1 MKRIIIYL
9 VLLSIIVFVEAQ
21 DRNNQDGVI
30 KVDQQSSR
38 YNCVQNELLVKFK
51 SGTVA
56 TMVKSGPSKII
67 SGISTVDRVLGQ
79 YDLQEVEQLLPN
91 DNPNRVMR
99 KAKAYSGETVTETSL
114 NQLYRVKVSTTSV
127 KTNFELIEELKALPE
142 VEFAEPNYIVSVLGE
157 PVQDI
162 KTIVKQKTIKDE
174 NPSVYTSEPMYTMQW
189 GIPTVKL
196 DALWQRPVTVTKRPV
211 IAIIDTGVDTE
222 HPDLKDNIW
231 TNPGESSGSEGVD
244 DDGNGFKD
252 DVHGWDFVN
261 QTANVKDFNS
271 HGTHC
276 AGIAAAVSNNE
287 LGITGAD
294 PNALIMAISVMQS
307 NGSGDVATLI
317 KGINYAAHNG
327 ADIISMSIG
336 TYGYS
341 IALEQALAQ
350 AYQSAVLVAAAGND
364 GVGIYDPCRRDFKKG
379 GPLYPGAFTFVL
391 GVQASQQDIS
401 QTTGSHLSAWS
412 NYDCDGPV
420 YSGYSE
426 EKLYNYELL
435 APGANIISTVPGGQ
449 YRTFNGTSMATPLV
463 AGGISALM
471 ERKEFVSQ
479 ELLWSTLLQS
489 ANENVDFDAAYTLIP
504 KPELNIVAM
513 ETNDTLSGDKD
524 MRPDAGE
531 YMDIYPTIRNSGGN
545 VDSVYFQLTFD
556 EFEDTTT
563 VKILND
569 SVSLGYSLTS
579 YAKMKSKSPIR
590 IKINPNVVDG
600 RNIKLVL
607 KAWYGNHEGEVSQK
621 LLLNV
626 ENGVELKGM
635 LTEDMTLTPDK
646 NYIVTS
652 SLAIPSGVTLTIR
665 PGVIIKFR
673 EKTSISSKGVV
684 IAIGKPDSLISF
696 TKSDLSSSWDG
707 ITLTSWND
715 KIRYCLF
722 EYCSKSL
729 DMGLVN
735 IEHCIF
741 KNNFSSIIGSGYK
754 LYSNLTNNV
763 LSPLNAGSSFYSNV
777 INNQVYGTYLGL
789 YSDVP
794 GWNSGANN
802 SNVFSNYSEAYL
814 ANCSYYS
821 QYKTPTLISH
831 LKNYWGASKE
841 KIIRKS
847 IIDFASS
854 PLTTFGMVDLSVKAV
869 NPYSEAHGIVWKVL
883 VNGFDAQDAFDSIP
897 PLGVGRHKF
906 VVYFNRPMNKNF
918 PPMIAMGVRPPYTQS
933 VIGED
938 GSWNEGGNI
947 YTAYYTVK
955 AVGTGEGLNR
965 IYVANAKDD
974 ENFEIPFENQRFNV
988 IVQAAGSM
996 SNGFEATAGLGKV
1009 ELKWERPEGYFD
1021 DLLGYNMYRYT
1032 YVNDSVCSDTTLVNP
1047 ALITDTVYTDYNVV
1061 PGKTYNYM
1069 YKVLRTNLTENEY
1082 SKVVSSKALTA
1093 SKGDANGSLAVD
1105 VADVVTTVNYVTNQ
1119 NPQPF
1124 IFDAAD
1130 VNTDKYID
1138 VLDIVGIINIIL
1150 NPKSP
1155 APDAR
1160 ISSSAIYSI
1169 ENGILY
1175 VESPVALGGVQ
1186 FKIHANKD
1194 SVNIQT
1200 LEALNGFEQASQWL
1214 NDSTYLLLA
1223 YSLSAKEISNGK
1235 NALLRLGEGTSLMEI
1250 VLSDTNGSNIIAVN
1264 NNTTNLIKTEGNQLL
1279 KVYPNPFT
1287 NTINI
1292 SYSISNNNY
1301 TDVEVFVT
1309 DISGRIIS
1317 VLNKNSVNNGCYTFS
1332 WSPVNIL
1339 SSGIYF
1345 CSFRVNGKIIQTE
1358 KLIYLKE

>member
-1 MKRIIIYL
+1 MKRIIFYL
-9 VLLSIIVFVEAQ
+9 IILSGIISVYAQ
-21 DRNNQDGVI
+21 DRNNEDGVI
-30 KVDQQSSR
+30 MLDRQIGQFNSVP
-38 YNCVQNELLVKFK
+38 NELLVKFK
-51 SGTVA
+51 NGNVA
-56 TMVKSGPSKII
+56 KMAKIGPNKII
-67 SGISTVDRVLGQ
+67 SGISAVDRILGQ

-91 DNPNRVMR
+91 DNPDRVMR
-99 KAKAYSGETVTETSL
+99 KAKAYSGETVAETSL
-114 NQLYRVKVSTTSV
+114 NQLYRVKVNSTSTKS
-127 KTNFELIEELKALPE
+127 NFQLIEELKSLPE
-142 VEFAEPNYIVSVLGE
+142 VEFAEPNYIVSVLGK
-157 PVQDI
+157 PV
-162 KTIVKQKTIKDE
+162 KDV
-174 NPSVYTSEPMYTMQW
+174 NSIISKKNTSQNTASINTSEPMYALQW
-189 GIPTVKL
+189 GIPAVKL
-196 DALWQRPVTVTKRPV
+196 DVLWQKPIVKTKRTV
-211 IAIIDTGVDTE
+211 IAIIDTGVDIE

-231 TNPGESSGSEGVD
+231 TNTAELSGGEGID
-244 DDGNGFKD
+244 DDGNGYKD
-252 DVHGWDFVN
+252 DIHGWDFIN

-276 AGIAAAVSNNE
+276 AGIAAAVGNNGI
-287 LGITGAD
+287 GITGAN
-294 PNALIMAISVMQS
+294 PNALIMPVAVMQS
-307 NGSGDVATLI
+307 SGSGDIATLI
-317 KGINYAAHNG
+317 KGINYAARNG

-341 IALEQALAQ
+341 IALEQSLAQ
-350 AYQSAVLVAAAGND
+350 AYQTCVLVAAAGND
-364 GVGIYDPCRRDFKKG
+364 GLAIYDPCKRDMKKAY
-379 GPLYPGAFTFVL
+379 PLYPGAFTFVL
-391 GVQASQQDIS
+391 GIQASQPDIS
-401 QTTGSHLSAWS
+401 QPTGGHLCSWS

-420 YSGYSE
+420 YSAYGE

-449 YRTFNGTSMATPLV
+449 YRNFNGTSMATPLV
-463 AGGISALM
+463 AGGISALL

-479 ELLWSTLLQS
+479 ELLWCTLLQS
-489 ANENVDFDAAYTLIP
+489 ANENVDFNAAYTLNP
-504 KPELNIVAM
+504 KPELNVVAI

-545 VDSVYFQLTFD
+545 VDSVYFKLTFD

-563 VKILND
+563 IKILND
-569 SVSLGYSLTS
+569 SVPLGYSLTS

-590 IKINPNVVDG
+590 IQINPNVVDG
-600 RNIKLVL
+600 RNIKMVL
-607 KAWYGNHEGEVSQK
+607 KAWYGNHLGEVSQK

-635 LTEDMTLTPDK
+635 LNKNTTLYADK
-646 NYIVTS
+646 QYIVTDN
-652 SLAIPSGVTLTIR
+652 LAIPQGVTLTIKA
-665 PGVIIKFR
+665 GTVIKFKNNLSISNSGIIKALGTKDSVIIF
-673 EKTSISSKGVV
+673 
-684 IAIGKPDSLISF
+684 
-696 TKSDLSSSWDG
+696 SSSNLDNYWKG
-707 ITLTSWND
+707 IIPNTND
-715 KIRYCLF
+715 VFQYCVFDNINNWIRL
-722 EYCSKSL
+722 KGSL
-729 DMGLVN
+729 KN
-735 IEHCIF
+735 CIF
-741 KNNFSSIIGSGYK
+741 KNSNLTFEINASILNSNFIQNIGYFYSYMSFSNSYNNIINNIGSGNMISA
-754 LYSNLTNNV
+754 LIWQNSSPRFSSSNI
-763 LSPLNAGSSFYSNV
+763 FSN
-777 INNQVYGTYLGL
+777 
-789 YSDVP
+789 
-794 GWNSGANN
+794 
-802 SNVFSNYSEAYL
+802 SNYSFYTDD
-814 ANCSYYS
+814 N
-821 QYKTPTLISH
+821 TPTV
-831 LKNYWGASKE
+831 YG
-841 KIIRKS
+841 
-847 IIDFASS
+847 FSS
-854 PLTTFGMVDLSVKAV
+854 PNYLGSSLEKFARKNIFDFYTPKSGVYGFIDLSNMLKK
-869 NPYSEAHGIVWKVL
+869 PSSEAHGIVWKVL
-883 VNGFDAQDAFDSIP
+883 VNGLDAQDAFDSIP

-906 VVYFNRPMNKNF
+906 EVYFNRPMNKNF

-938 GSWNEGGNI
+938 GSWNEVGDI

-1032 YVNDSVCSDTTLVNP
+1032 YVNDSVCSDTTMVNP
-1047 ALITDTVYTDYNVV
+1047 SLITDTVYTDYNVV

-1130 VNTDKYID
+1130 VNTDKNID

-1160 ISSSAIYSI
+1160 ISSTAIYSI

-1175 VESPVALGGVQ
+1175 VNSPVNLGGVQ
-1186 FKIHANKD
+1186 FKLNANKNKA
-1194 SVNIQT
+1194 NIKS
-1200 LEALNGFEQASQWL
+1200 LEALNGFEKASQWL

-1223 YSLSAKEISNGK
+1223 YSLSGKEISSGK
-1235 NALLRLGEGTSLMEI
+1235 VALLDLGSETSVEEI
-1250 VLSDTNGSNIIAVN
+1250 VLSDKSGANVVAVSSTSTNIV
-1264 NNTTNLIKTEGNQLL
+1264 KTEGNQLL
-1279 KVYPNPFT
+1279 KVYPNPFK
-1287 NTINI
+1287 
-1292 SYSISNNNY
+1292 NNLTVSFSVGNY
-1301 TDVEVFVT
+1301 DLTKVEIALT
-1309 DISGRIIS
+1309 DITGRVMS
-1317 VLNKNSVNNGCYTFS
+1317 VLNNKLVSSGYHSFNWT
-1332 WSPVNIL
+1332 PTNIL
-1339 SSGIYF
+1339 TSGVYF
-1345 CSFRVNGKIIQTE
+1345 CRFSINGKVIQTE